1 MLPRILLLAL
11 SLTSLAVTAL
21 GAAPGKAAR
30 KDAKEAAA
38 EAAKPKTPAKPI
50 APAAAVPVVPP
61 ANAVWRVWKDNQGR
75 TVEAMFCGL
84 SGEFITLQTK
94 DGKTYHFNGNV
105 LCPEDIAFA
114 KDCATKARAS
124 GFSGLSVAQAAAD
137 IDRLVGAALAAKGQ
151 QLNAPAS
158 DEQFLRRIYV
168 DAVGR
173 VPTAAE
179 AAAFLDDRAADKR
192 AKLIDKLVYA
202 PGYSLQMF
210 NWMADLLRVKD
221 TFYKGVPAFSFEDW
235 LKSRITANAPWDVMV
250 REMLTADGR
259 LSDNGAAGF
268 LLYDAE
274 MPLDG
279 VSNLLTT
286 FLGSNMA
293 CAQCHDHPLADWT
306 QRDFYQMAAFFGATD
321 GKDEALINQIKR
333 AVGKDGLVPI
343 KDSRRIADFNAFRLE
358 DTANQKLT
366 FPKDYKYKDAKP
378 NSAVSPALIH
388 WEKSDRSLP
397 AYAIDVSKP
406 AQLRNNFSQWM
417 TSPQNPRFAANI
429 ANRLWKKAFGLAVQE
444 PVDDIDVYSEASN
457 PALLQHLTQV
467 MKSARFDLR
476 EFQRVL
482 YNSKTYQAS
491 ASASPDLSQ
500 GPYLFNGPI
509 IRRLT
514 AEQTW
519 DSLIVNA
526 VGANADNIL
535 LRRGDDLKKMALPEG
550 VVTAAA
556 VRQVYEGMKAAGLG
570 KGGAA
575 KKSSGGSTAGLAS
588 GYDGEKPTTKYK
600 LLLARASELP
610 QPASE
615 THFLRVF
622 GQGDRQLADS
632 ATNDGSVPQVLQL
645 MNGNVGRLVS
655 DIKSHSVVAAYAE
668 KTREAQISSLYLS
681 YLSRRPNAREMA
693 AAGKGLSDG
702 LSLAD
707 LAWALA
713 NTREFLFIQ

>member
-1 MLPRILLLAL
+1 
-11 SLTSLAVTAL
+11 
-21 GAAPGKAAR
+21 
-30 KDAKEAAA
+30 
-38 EAAKPKTPAKPI
+38 
-50 APAAAVPVVPP
+50 
-61 ANAVWRVWKDNQGR
+61 
-75 TVEAMFCGL
+75 
-84 SGEFITLQTK
+84 
-94 DGKTYHFNGNV
+94 
-105 LCPEDIAFA
+105 
-114 KDCATKARAS
+114 
-124 GFSGLSVAQAAAD
+124 
-137 IDRLVGAALAAKGQ
+137 
-151 QLNAPAS
+151 
-158 DEQFLRRIYV
+158 
-168 DAVGR
+168 
-173 VPTAAE
+173 
-179 AAAFLDDRAADKR
+179 
-192 AKLIDKLVYA
+192 
-202 PGYSLQMF
+202 
-210 NWMADLLRVKD
+210 
-221 TFYKGVPAFSFEDW
+221 
-235 LKSRITANAPWDVMV
+235 
-250 REMLTADGR
+250 
-259 LSDNGAAGF
+259 
-268 LLYDAE
+268 
-274 MPLDG
+274 
-279 VSNLLTT
+279 
-286 FLGSNMA
+286 
-293 CAQCHDHPLADWT
+293 
-306 QRDFYQMAAFFGATD
+306 
-321 GKDEALINQIKR
+321 
-333 AVGKDGLVPI
+333 
-343 KDSRRIADFNAFRLE
+343 
-358 DTANQKLT
+358 
-366 FPKDYKYKDAKP
+366 
-378 NSAVSPALIH
+378 
-388 WEKSDRSLP
+388 
-397 AYAIDVSKP
+397 
-406 AQLRNNFSQWM
+406 
-417 TSPQNPRFAANI
+417 
-429 ANRLWKKAFGLAVQE
+429 VQE

-550 VVTAAA
+550 AVTAAA
-556 VRQVYEGMKAAGLG
+556 VRQVYEGMKAAGLS

-575 KKSSGGSTAGLAS
+575 KKSSGGSTAGLAT

-655 DIKSHSVVAAYAE
+655 DLKSHSVVAAYAE

>member
-21 GAAPGKAAR
+21 SAAPGKDAR
-30 KDAKEAAA
+30 KEAK

-114 KDCATKARAS
+114 KDCATKSRAS

-137 IDRLVGAALAAKGQ
+137 IDRLVGAALAAKGK

-179 AAAFLDDRAADKR
+179 ATAFLDDRSADKR
-192 AKLIDKLVYA
+192 AKLIDKVVYTS
-202 PGYSLQMF
+202 GYSLQMF

-235 LKSRITANAPWDVMV
+235 LKTRIAANAPWDSMV

-279 VSNLLTT
+279 VSNLMTT

-321 GKDEALINQIKR
+321 GKDEMVISQVKKAI
-333 AVGKDGLVPI
+333 GKDDSVPQNI
-343 KDSRRIADFNAFRLE
+343 SRRIADFNAFRLE
-358 DTANQKLT
+358 DSTKQKLT

-406 AQLRNNFSQWM
+406 AQLRNHFSQWM

-457 PALLQHLTQV
+457 PALLHHLTQV

-556 VRQVYEGMKAAGLG
+556 VRQVYEGMKAAGLS

-575 KKSSGGSTAGLAS
+575 NQKSSGGSTAGLAS

-655 DIKSHSVVAAYAE
+655 DLKSHSVVAAYAE

>member
-1 MLPRILLLAL
+1 MIPRILLLAL

-21 GAAPGKAAR
+21 SAAPGKDAR
-30 KDAKEAAA
+30 KEAKEAAA

-50 APAAAVPVVPP
+50 APAATVPVVPP

-114 KDCATKARAS
+114 KDCATKSRAS

-179 AAAFLDDRAADKR
+179 ATAFLDDRSADKR
-192 AKLIDKLVYA
+192 AKLIDKVVYTS
-202 PGYSLQMF
+202 GYSLQMF

-235 LKSRITANAPWDVMV
+235 LKTRIAANAPWDSMV

-279 VSNLLTT
+279 VSNLMTT

-321 GKDEALINQIKR
+321 GKDEMVISQVKKAI
-333 AVGKDGLVPI
+333 GKDDSVPQNI
-343 KDSRRIADFNAFRLE
+343 SRRIADFNAFRLE
-358 DTANQKLT
+358 DSAKQKLT

-457 PALLQHLTQV
+457 PALLHHLTQV

-500 GPYLFNGPI
+500 GPYLFNGPN

-514 AEQTW
+514 SEQTW

>member
-1 MLPRILLLAL
+1 
-11 SLTSLAVTAL
+11 
-21 GAAPGKAAR
+21 
-30 KDAKEAAA
+30 
-38 EAAKPKTPAKPI
+38 
-50 APAAAVPVVPP
+50 
-61 ANAVWRVWKDNQGR
+61 
-75 TVEAMFCGL
+75 MFCGL

-94 DGKTYHFNGNV
+94 DGKTYHFNGNI

-114 KDCATKARAS
+114 KECATKSRAS

-179 AAAFLDDRAADKR
+179 ATAFLDDRSADKR
-192 AKLIDKLVYA
+192 AKLIDKVVYTS
-202 PGYSLQMF
+202 GYSLQMF

-235 LKSRITANAPWDVMV
+235 LKTRIAANAPWDSMV

-279 VSNLLTT
+279 VSNLMTT

-321 GKDEALINQIKR
+321 GKDEMVISQVKKAI
-333 AVGKDGLVPI
+333 GKDDSVPQNI
-343 KDSRRIADFNAFRLE
+343 SRRIADFNAFRLE
-358 DTANQKLT
+358 DSTKQKLT

-378 NSAVSPALIH
+378 NSPVSPALIH

-406 AQLRNNFSQWM
+406 AQLRNHFSQWM

-550 VVTAAA
+550 AVTAAA
-556 VRQVYEGMKAAGLG
+556 VRQVYEGMKAAGLSS

-575 KKSSGGSTAGLAS
+575 KKSSGGSTAGLAT

-622 GQGDRQLADS
+622 GQGDRQLSDS

-655 DIKSHSVVAAYAE
+655 DLKSHSVVAAYAE

>member
-11 SLTSLAVTAL
+11 SLTSVVAAPL
-21 GAAPGKAAR
+21 GAAAGKAA
-30 KDAKEAAA
+30 KKEAKEAAT
-38 EAAKPKTPAKPI
+38 EAAKPKAPAKPI
-50 APAAAVPVVPP
+50 EPAAAVPMVSPL
-61 ANAVWRVWKDNQGR
+61 NAIWHVWKDNQGR

-94 DGKTYHFNGNV
+94 DGKTFHFNGNV
-105 LCPEDIAFA
+105 LCAEDIAFA
-114 KDCATKARAS
+114 KSCVNKMRESA
-124 GFSGLSVAQAAAD
+124 FSGGSVAKAAAD
-137 IDRLVGAALAAKGQ
+137 IDRIVESVLAAKDQ
-151 QLNAPAS
+151 KPNAPAS

-179 AAAFLDDRAADKR
+179 ATAFLDDRSADKR
-192 AKLIDKLVYA
+192 SKLIDKLVYS

-210 NWMADLLRVKD
+210 DWMADLLRVKD
-221 TFYKGVPAFSFEDW
+221 TFNKGVPAFTFEDW
-235 LKSRITANAPWDVMV
+235 LKTRIATNAPWDSLV

-259 LSDNGAAGF
+259 LCDNGASGF
-268 LLYDAE
+268 LLFDAE

-279 VSNLLTT
+279 VSNLMTT
-286 FLGSNMA
+286 FLGTNMA
-293 CAQCHDHPLADWT
+293 CAQCHDHPLAEWK

-321 GKDEALINQIKR
+321 GKDEGMQAKVRKAI
-333 AVGKDGLVPI
+333 GKD
-343 KDSRRIADFNAFRLE
+343 DSIPKAAVRSITNVNAFRLE
-358 DTANQKLT
+358 DTNKQKLT

-378 NSAVSPALIH
+378 NEAVAPVLIA
-388 WEKSDRSLP
+388 WEKADQRLP
-397 AYAIDVSKP
+397 IYQIDVTKP
-406 AQLRNNFSQWM
+406 TQLRDNFAQWM
-417 TSPQNPRFAANI
+417 TSTQNPRFATNI

-444 PVDDIDVYSEASN
+444 PVNDIDDPKSSSSPE
-457 PALLQHLTQV
+457 LLAHLTQV

-476 EFQRVL
+476 EFQRVI

-514 AEQTW
+514 AEQAW

-535 LRRGDDLKKMALPEG
+535 LRRGDDIKQMALPQG
-550 VVTAAA
+550 VVSA
-556 VRQVYEGMKAAGLG
+556 VAIHQVYDTMKASGMS

-575 KKSSGGSTAGLAS
+575 KKAAGGSTAGLAN
-588 GYDGEKPTTKYK
+588 GYDGEKPTTKFN

-610 QPASE
+610 QPSAE

-622 GQGDRQLADS
+622 GQGDRLLADS

-655 DIKSHSVVAAYAE
+655 DLKSHAVVAAYAE
-668 KTREAQISSLYLS
+668 KSREAQISSLYLS
-681 YLSRRPNAREMA
+681 YLSRRPNPREMA
-693 AAGKGLSDG
+693 AAGQGLSDG

>member
-1 MLPRILLLAL
+1 MLPRILMLVLGAA
-11 SLTSLAVTAL
+11 SLVASPV
-21 GAAPGKAAR
+21 GAAPGKIN
-30 KDAKEAAA
+30 KKEAKEAAA
-38 EAAKPKTPAKPI
+38 VAK
-50 APAAAVPVVPP
+50 PAAAVELAPLPAP
-61 ANAVWRVWKDNQGR
+61 ANAVWRVWTDNQGR

-94 DGKTYHFNGNV
+94 DGKTYHFNGNI
-105 LCPEDIAFA
+105 LCAEDIAFA
-114 KDCATKARAS
+114 KAS
-124 GFSGLSVAQAAAD
+124 AVKSREQGFSGGSVAQASAE
-137 IDRLVGAALAAKGQ
+137 IDRLVMAALAAKGQ
-151 QLNAPAS
+151 QLNAPS
-158 DEQFLRRIYV
+158 TDEQFLRRIYI

-179 AAAFLDDRAADKR
+179 AAAFLDDRSADKR

-235 LKSRITANAPWDVMV
+235 LKARITANAPWDGMV

-306 QRDFYQMAAFFGATD
+306 QRDFYQMAAFFGAMD
-321 GKDEALINQIKR
+321 GKDETVISQVKR
-333 AVGKDGLVPI
+333 AIGKDGAVPQNV
-343 KDSRRIADFNAFRLE
+343 SRRIADFNAFRLE
-358 DTANQKLT
+358 DTAKQKLT

-378 NSAVSPALIH
+378 NSPVAPALIA

-397 AYAIDVSKP
+397 VYDIDVSKP
-406 AQLRNNFSQWM
+406 ASLRNHFARWM

-467 MKSARFDLR
+467 MKSARYDLR

-482 YNSKTYQAS
+482 YNSKAYQAA
-491 ASASPDLSQ
+491 ASPSPDLSR

-509 IRRLT
+509 TRRLT

-535 LRRGDDLKKMALPEG
+535 LRRGDDLKKMALPPG
-550 VVTAAA
+550 PVTAVA
-556 VRQVYEGMKAAGLG
+556 VRQVYENLKAAGYG
-570 KGGAA
+570 KGGAG
-575 KKSSGGSTAGLAS
+575 KKAAGGSTAGLAN

-610 QPASE
+610 QPSPE

-622 GQGDRQLADS
+622 GQGDRLLADS

-645 MNGNVGRLVS
+645 MNGSVGRLVS
-655 DIKSHSVVAAYAE
+655 DLKSHAVVTAYAE
-668 KTREAQISSLYLS
+668 KSREAQITSLYLA
-681 YLSRRPNAREMA
+681 YLSRRPNARELTI
-693 AAGKGLSDG
+693 AGQGLSDG

>member
-1 MLPRILLLAL
+1 MLVLGAA
-11 SLTSLAVTAL
+11 SLVASPV
-21 GAAPGKAAR
+21 GAAPGKIN
-30 KDAKEAAA
+30 KKEAKEAAA
-38 EAAKPKTPAKPI
+38 VAK
-50 APAAAVPVVPP
+50 PAAAVELAPLPAP
-61 ANAVWRVWKDNQGR
+61 ANAVWRVWTDNQGR

-94 DGKTYHFNGNV
+94 DGKTYHFNGNI
-105 LCPEDIAFA
+105 LCAEDIAFA
-114 KDCATKARAS
+114 KAS
-124 GFSGLSVAQAAAD
+124 AVKSREQGFSGGSVAQASAE
-137 IDRLVGAALAAKGQ
+137 IDRLVMAALAAKGQ
-151 QLNAPAS
+151 QLNAPS
-158 DEQFLRRIYV
+158 TDEQFLRRIYI

-179 AAAFLDDRAADKR
+179 AAAFLDDRSADKR

-235 LKSRITANAPWDVMV
+235 LKARITANAPWDGMV

-306 QRDFYQMAAFFGATD
+306 QRDFYQMAAFFGAMD
-321 GKDEALINQIKR
+321 GKDETVISQVKR
-333 AVGKDGLVPI
+333 AIGKDGAVPQNV
-343 KDSRRIADFNAFRLE
+343 SRRIADFNAFRLE
-358 DTANQKLT
+358 DTAKQKLT

-378 NSAVSPALIH
+378 NSPVAPALIA

-397 AYAIDVSKP
+397 VYDIDVSKP
-406 AQLRNNFSQWM
+406 ASLRNHFARWM

-467 MKSARFDLR
+467 MKSARYDLR

-482 YNSKTYQAS
+482 YNSKAYQAA
-491 ASASPDLSQ
+491 ASPSPDLSR

-509 IRRLT
+509 TRRLT

-535 LRRGDDLKKMALPEG
+535 LRRGDDLKKMALPPG
-550 VVTAAA
+550 PVTAVA
-556 VRQVYEGMKAAGLG
+556 VRQVYENLKAAGYG
-570 KGGAA
+570 KGGAG
-575 KKSSGGSTAGLAS
+575 KKAAGGSTAGLAN

-610 QPASE
+610 QPSPE

-622 GQGDRQLADS
+622 GQGDRLLADS

-645 MNGNVGRLVS
+645 MNGSVGRLVS
-655 DIKSHSVVAAYAE
+655 DLKSHAVVTAYAE
-668 KTREAQISSLYLS
+668 KSREAQITSLYLA
-681 YLSRRPNAREMA
+681 YLSRRPNARELTI
-693 AAGKGLSDG
+693 AGQGLSDG